1 MRTYPMHLPWLRAE
15 VSSKDLFYKSVRPR
29 LKFEYTGML
38 SGRQFWAR
46 GGYSTKFYTGR
57 LRPEVQTLT
66 IYIPFLREKVPLS
79 YTFRRKFYPFLI
91 PAMRVL
97 LNFSFEKALKILRL
111 FSR

>member
-1 MRTYPMHLPWLRAE
+1 
-15 VSSKDLFYKSVRPR
+15 
-29 LKFEYTGML
+29 ML

-57 LRPEVQTLT
+57 IRPEVQILT

-91 PAMRVL
+91 PAVRVL
-97 LNFSFEKALKILRL
+97 LNFSFDKAFKILR
-111 FSR
+111 